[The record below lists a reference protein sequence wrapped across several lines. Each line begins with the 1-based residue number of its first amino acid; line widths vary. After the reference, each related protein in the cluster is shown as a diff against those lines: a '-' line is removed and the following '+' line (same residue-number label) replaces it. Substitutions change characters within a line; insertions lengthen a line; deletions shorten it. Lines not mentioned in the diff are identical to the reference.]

1 MKKELVLQSVQNS
14 VSSIFSKEDV
24 INLINS
30 VEGGSSRKI
39 TVDDIER
46 AIDRTISWIE
56 ENERDVLDLDSAEFE
71 ISYNNQLECTNVPIN
86 VEEIRQALENNFC
99 DFAEDEE
106 DEVVG
111 SEFEDGVSSSEYVPV
126 AENEL

>member
-30 VEGGSSRKI
+30 VEGGGRKI
-39 TVDDIER
+39 TPYDIER
-46 AIDRTISWIE
+46 AIDKTISWIE
-56 ENERDVLDLDSAEFE
+56 DNERDVLDLDSAEFE

>member
-30 VEGGSSRKI
+30 VEAGSSRKI

-46 AIDRTISWIE
+46 AIDQTIGWIE
-56 ENERDVLDLDSAEFE
+56 NNEREVLDLDSAEFE

-86 VEEIRQALENNFC
+86 VDTIREALENNFM
-99 DFAEDEE
+99 DFGEAEEE
-106 DEVVG
+106 DDVV
-111 SEFEDGVSSSEYVPV
+111 ELSSSEYVPV
-126 AENEL
+126 ADNEL

>member
-30 VEGGSSRKI
+30 IEGGGRVIS
-39 TVDDIER
+39 VDDIER
-46 AIDRTISWIE
+46 AIDKVIDSFERNTE
-56 ENERDVLDLDSAEFE
+56 EIVDYTSVEFN
-71 ISYNNQLECTNVPIN
+71 ISYDNRLE
-86 VEEIRQALENNFC
+86 VESIGLNLDYVREALENNFM
-99 DFAEDEE
+99 DFGEAIEE
-106 DEVVG
+106 DDVV
-111 SEFEDGVSSSEYVPV
+111 ELER

>member
-30 VEGGSSRKI
+30 VEAGGRKI
-39 TVDDIER
+39 TTYDIGR
-46 AIDRTISWIE
+46 AIDKTIDWIE
-56 ENERDVLDLDSAEFE
+56 NNERDVLDLDSAEFE

-86 VEEIRQALENNFC
+86 VEEIRNALENNFM
-99 DFAEDEE
+99 DFGEEEE
-106 DEVVG
+106 DGEEV
-111 SEFEDGVSSSEYVPV
+111 GVEEEVRKV
-126 AENEL
+126 EVTLKDL

>member
-30 VEGGSSRKI
+30 VEAGSSRKI

-46 AIDRTISWIE
+46 AIDQTISWIE
-56 ENERDVLDLDSAEFE
+56 NNEREVLDLDNAEFE
-71 ISYNNQLECTNVPIN
+71 LTYNNQIECVGVPLNVDS
-86 VEEIRQALENNFC
+86 IREALENNFM
-99 DFAEDEE
+99 DFGEAEEE
-106 DEVVG
+106 DVV
-111 SEFEDGVSSSEYVPV
+111 
-126 AENEL
+126 ELERRDDE

>member
-30 VEGGSSRKI
+30 VEGGGRVI
-39 TVDDIER
+39 TTNDIER
-46 AIDRTISWIE
+46 AIDRVIYSL
-56 ENERDVLDLDSAEFE
+56 ERNTEDVVDYTSVEFN
-71 ISYNNQLECTNVPIN
+71 ISYDNRIEVESVGLNLEYVR
-86 VEEIRQALENNFC
+86 EALENNFM
-99 DFAEDEE
+99 DFGEAEVEE
-106 DEVVG
+106 DVV
-111 SEFEDGVSSSEYVPV
+111 ELERVSSSEYVPV